1 MKLFAQHG
9 YGEGEKVNN
18 GLKDGLISGV
28 IFGAKD
34 INPDRLETRLNE
46 IKKEFPDAGRLFD
59 SQYFV
64 SLIGNDPNI
73 KLGKLDEYSFFK
85 ARRRSQLEA
94 NNLVAEEIRKVL
106 EFQVGLPVT
115 HIIAPNILISR
126 SFDSVEAVISK
137 SFIRQTRKIFDEFK
151 VKQPVFTTLAIS
163 REALIDTAEL
173 ESFLNDITLLD
184 APPDGFYL
192 LIAAR
197 DVEARYDIFNA
208 DVIAAWMLLNYS
220 LKINGFKVI
229 NGYSDIL
236 SPFLGA
242 VGGDIGCTGWWS
254 NLRFFSLDRFAR
266 EATGGRLPVQRYLS
280 AKLLNRITFYELNAL
295 RRFVPQIVNGLAKD
309 KAYENEPERTVEIL
323 QTWEAL
329 SSMLESMAD
338 SNDVSKNLNKCA
350 DAIKLAEQ
358 LYSEI
363 KFRYRLDPKS
373 DDNHLE
379 SLREGINLFKKTA
392 EI

>member
-184 APPDGFYL
+184 SPPDGFYL

-254 NLRFFSLDRFAR
+254 NLRFFSLDRFAP

-379 SLREGINLFKKTA
+379 PLREGINLFKKTA

>member
-106 EFQVGLPVT
+106 EFQAALPVT

-254 NLRFFSLDRFAR
+254 NLRFFSLDRFAP

-379 SLREGINLFKKTA
+379 PLREGINLFKKTA

>member
-254 NLRFFSLDRFAR
+254 NLRFFSLDRFAP

-379 SLREGINLFKKTA
+379 PLREGINLFKKTA

>member
-9 YGEGEKVNN
+9 YNEGDKIKN

-151 VKQPVFTTLAIS
+151 VKQPVFATLAIS
-163 REALIDTAEL
+163 REALIDTTEL
-173 ESFLNDITLLD
+173 ESFLNDVTLLD
-184 APPDGFYL
+184 SPPDGFYL

-208 DVIAAWMLLNYS
+208 DVVAAWMLLNYS

-229 NGYSDIL
+229 NGYSDTL

-254 NLRFFSLDRFAR
+254 NLRFFSLDRFAP

-309 KAYENEPERTVEIL
+309 KAYEDEPERTVEIL

-379 SLREGINLFKKTA
+379 PLREGINLFKKTA

>member
-9 YGEGEKVNN
+9 YNEGDKIKN

-28 IFGAKD
+28 IYGAKD

-59 SQYFV
+59 PQYFV

-73 KLGKLDEYSFFK
+73 KLGKLDEYPFFK

-151 VKQPVFTTLAIS
+151 VKQPVFATLAIS
-163 REALIDTAEL
+163 REALIDTTEL
-173 ESFLNDITLLD
+173 ESFLNDVTLLD
-184 APPDGFYL
+184 SPPDGFYL

-208 DVIAAWMLLNYS
+208 DVVAAWMLLNYS

-229 NGYSDIL
+229 NGYSDTL

-254 NLRFFSLDRFAR
+254 NLRFFSLDRFAP

-309 KAYENEPERTVEIL
+309 KEYENEPERTVEIL

-329 SSMLESMAD
+329 SSMLKSMAD
-338 SNDVSKNLNKCA
+338 SNDISKNLNKCA

-379 SLREGINLFKKTA
+379 PLREGINLFKKTA

>member
-106 EFQVGLPVT
+106 EFQVDLPVT

-184 APPDGFYL
+184 SPPDGFYL

-254 NLRFFSLDRFAR
+254 NLRFFSLDRFAP

>member
-9 YGEGEKVNN
+9 YGEGEKVNY

-106 EFQVGLPVT
+106 EFQAALPVT

-184 APPDGFYL
+184 SPPDGFYL

-254 NLRFFSLDRFAR
+254 NLRFFSLDRFAP

-379 SLREGINLFKKTA
+379 PLREGINLFKKTA

>member
-106 EFQVGLPVT
+106 EFQAGLPVT

-151 VKQPVFTTLAIS
+151 VKQPVFATLAIS
-163 REALIDTAEL
+163 REALIDTTEL

-184 APPDGFYL
+184 SPPDGFYL

-208 DVIAAWMLLNYS
+208 DVVAAWMLLNYS

-229 NGYSDIL
+229 NGYSDTL

-254 NLRFFSLDRFAR
+254 NLRFFSLDRFAP

-280 AKLLNRITFYELNAL
+280 ARLLNRITFYELNAL

-309 KAYENEPERTVEIL
+309 EAYENEPERTVEIL

-338 SNDVSKNLNKCA
+338 SNDVSKNLNKCD

-379 SLREGINLFKKTA
+379 PLREGINLFKKTA

>member
-9 YGEGEKVNN
+9 YGEGDKVNN

-28 IFGAKD
+28 IYGAKD
-34 INPDRLETRLNE
+34 INPDRLETRLEE
-46 IKKEFPDAGRLFD
+46 IKRDFPDAGRLFD
-59 SQYFV
+59 PQYFV

-73 KLGKLDEYSFFK
+73 KLGKLDEYPFFK
-85 ARRRSQLEA
+85 ARRRGQLEA

-106 EFQVGLPVT
+106 EFQAALPVT
-115 HIIAPNILISR
+115 DIIAPNILISR

-151 VKQPVFTTLAIS
+151 VKQPVFATLAIS
-163 REALIDTAEL
+163 REALIDTTEL

-184 APPDGFYL
+184 SPPDGFYL

-236 SPFLGA
+236 SLFLGA

-254 NLRFFSLDRFAR
+254 NLRTFSLDRFAP
-266 EATGGRLPVQRYLS
+266 ETTGGRLPVQRYLS
-280 AKLLNRITFYELNAL
+280 INLMNRITFYELNAL
-295 RRFVPQIVNGLAKD
+295 RRIVPQIVNGLAKD

-329 SSMLESMAD
+329 SSMLESMAH
-338 SNDVSKNLNKCA
+338 NNNVSKNLNKCA
-350 DAIKLAEQ
+350 DAIKLAEE
-358 LYSEI
+358 LYREI
-363 KFRYRLDPKS
+363 KFGYRLDPKS
-373 DDNHLE
+373 DDSHLE
-379 SLREGINLFKKTA
+379 PLQEGINLFKKMA

>member
-106 EFQVGLPVT
+106 EFQAALPVT
-115 HIIAPNILISR
+115 HLIAPNILISR

-184 APPDGFYL
+184 SPPDGFYL

-254 NLRFFSLDRFAR
+254 NLRFFSLDRFAP

-379 SLREGINLFKKTA
+379 PLREGINLFKKTA

>member
-9 YGEGEKVNN
+9 YNEGDKIKN

-28 IFGAKD
+28 IYGAKD
-34 INPDRLETRLNE
+34 INPDRLETRLKE
-46 IKKEFPDAGRLFD
+46 IKEEFPDAGRLFD
-59 SQYFV
+59 PQYFV

-151 VKQPVFTTLAIS
+151 VKQPVFATLAIS
-163 REALIDTAEL
+163 REALIDTTEL
-173 ESFLNDITLLD
+173 ESFLNDVTLLD
-184 APPDGFYL
+184 SPPDGFYL

-208 DVIAAWMLLNYS
+208 DVVAAWMLLNYS

-229 NGYSDIL
+229 NGYSDTL

-254 NLRFFSLDRFAR
+254 NLRFFSLDRFAP

-338 SNDVSKNLNKCA
+338 SNDISKNLNKCA

-379 SLREGINLFKKTA
+379 PLREGINLFKKTA

>member
-106 EFQVGLPVT
+106 EFQVALPVT

-184 APPDGFYL
+184 SPPDGFYL

-254 NLRFFSLDRFAR
+254 NLRFFSLDRFAP

-379 SLREGINLFKKTA
+379 PLREGINLFKKTA

>member
-9 YGEGEKVNN
+9 YNEGDKIKN

-151 VKQPVFTTLAIS
+151 VKQPVFATLAIS
-163 REALIDTAEL
+163 REALIDTTEL
-173 ESFLNDITLLD
+173 ESFLNDVTLLD
-184 APPDGFYL
+184 SPPDGFYL

-208 DVIAAWMLLNYS
+208 DVVAAWMLLNYS

-229 NGYSDIL
+229 NGYSDTL

-254 NLRFFSLDRFAR
+254 NLRFFSLDRFAP

-338 SNDVSKNLNKCA
+338 SNDISKNLNKCA

-379 SLREGINLFKKTA
+379 PLREGINLFKKTA